1 MEECK
6 HCHTGGNDVEEHEE
20 EMSLKKIII
29 AAVLFALGLAVEHI
43 PLAFLNEYLS
53 FLGNGA
59 DASRILSGVIYL
71 AAYLVCGKSVV
82 IGALQ
87 NLFKGKILDE
97 QFLMTI
103 ASLGAVFTGEF
114 PEAVA
119 VMLFYQVGEYFQDY
133 AVDKSRDSIQALM
146 NIRPDTA
153 DVIRNGKTVTV
164 DACDVK
170 TGETVVVKPGERI
183 PVDGIITKGKTFID
197 NSALTGESVPLEV
210 FEGNE
215 VFSGAINTASV
226 IEIKTVRIAE
236 ESAATRI
243 LHLVEESAAKK
254 AKSERFITRFSKVY
268 TPIVCALAAA
278 VAVIP
283 PLVLKFGFPQLF
295 AQYGWNVWIYRAL
308 IFLVVS
314 CPCAIVIS
322 VPLTFFGG
330 IGAGSRQGILVKGSG
345 ALETLATIKTAVFD
359 KTGTLTKGVFVVT
372 DVHCLHPEKFP
383 EDELIAIAAHAEI
396 YSNHPAA
403 KSLKAAHHGE
413 CCSLAKVTDAQEISG
428 EGIKVCLDGKTVL
441 AGNEQLMQ
449 NQNVT
454 GYEKCSMTDA
464 GTVVHVAVDG
474 EYAGHIII
482 SDRTKEDAAQ
492 AVKELHSLGVNK
504 IVMLTGDNQTTA
516 EAVAKETGVDEFYSN
531 LLPQDKVTKVEELIS
546 QLNDGRKKRGA
557 LAFAGDGINDAPVLA
572 RADVGIAMGGLGA
585 DAAIESADVVIMD
598 DEPSKIAAAIRTS
611 RKTLSIVKQNIIFS
625 LAVKIAIMVLGAA
638 GIANMWLAVFGDTG
652 VAVLAILNAMRATAK
667 VKKS

>member
-6 HCHTGGNDVEEHEE
+6 HCHTGGNEVEEHEE

-53 FLGNGA
+53 FLGNSA
-59 DASRILSGVIYL
+59 DASRIFSGVIYL
-71 AAYLVCGKSVV
+71 GAYLVCGKNVV

-359 KTGTLTKGVFVVT
+359 KTGTLTKGV
-372 DVHCLHPEKFP
+372 
-383 EDELIAIAAHAEI
+383 
-396 YSNHPAA
+396 
-403 KSLKAAHHGE
+403 
-413 CCSLAKVTDAQEISG
+413 
-428 EGIKVCLDGKTVL
+428 
-441 AGNEQLMQ
+441 
-449 NQNVT
+449 
-454 GYEKCSMTDA
+454 
-464 GTVVHVAVDG
+464 
-474 EYAGHIII
+474 
-482 SDRTKEDAAQ
+482 
-492 AVKELHSLGVNK
+492 
-504 IVMLTGDNQTTA
+504 
-516 EAVAKETGVDEFYSN
+516 
-531 LLPQDKVTKVEELIS
+531 
-546 QLNDGRKKRGA
+546 
-557 LAFAGDGINDAPVLA
+557 
-572 RADVGIAMGGLGA
+572 
-585 DAAIESADVVIMD
+585 
-598 DEPSKIAAAIRTS
+598 
-611 RKTLSIVKQNIIFS
+611 
-625 LAVKIAIMVLGAA
+625 
-638 GIANMWLAVFGDTG
+638 
-652 VAVLAILNAMRATAK
+652 
-667 VKKS
+667 